1 MEGYID
7 VFSNK
12 GAVISKISIR
22 DVEEIYNIVAILEG
36 YATEV
41 ATGYI
46 RTLDKKEL
54 RSIHNDLK
62 EAGLMKNYRKWLEK
76 NALFHG
82 YFTKISGNLH
92 LSKVVNSLRDR
103 IYRYRF
109 IAITIPGHIEKY
121 IQAHE
126 DILEAIFKKNEEQ
139 AGEVMR
145 RHVFYVKQ
153 VLVEFVKQFPGL

>member
-1 MEGYID
+1 MSQTEEAYQKIRDAITYGQLKPGERLVETKICEIFKVGRTPLREALRQLQMEGYID

-54 RSIHNDLK
+54 RSIHMILKKLDL
-62 EAGLMKNYRKWLEK
+62 
-76 NALFHG
+76 
-82 YFTKISGNLH
+82 
-92 LSKVVNSLRDR
+92 
-103 IYRYRF
+103 
-109 IAITIPGHIEKY
+109 
-121 IQAHE
+121 
-126 DILEAIFKKNEEQ
+126 
-139 AGEVMR
+139 
-145 RHVFYVKQ
+145 
-153 VLVEFVKQFPGL
+153 

>member
-1 MEGYID
+1 
-7 VFSNK
+7 
-12 GAVISKISIR
+12 
-22 DVEEIYNIVAILEG
+22 
-36 YATEV
+36 
-41 ATGYI
+41 
-46 RTLDKKEL
+46 
-54 RSIHNDLK
+54 
-62 EAGLMKNYRKWLEK
+62 MKDYRKWLEK
-76 NALFHG
+76 NTLFHG

-92 LSKVVNSLRDR
+92 LSKVVDSLRDR

-145 RHVFYVKQ
+145 RHVFYVQQ
-153 VLVEFVKQFPGL
+153 VLVEFIKQFPGL